1 MDHDNLL
8 LEVGAQA
15 INDLSADELYLI
27 LDKYANGQE
36 TLAGIHVFNLLT
48 KKFKGNWRMGRMYRH
63 DSQKY
68 EAYRQVQREYARSL
82 NAGRSKGTTVP
93 DDSLRDKFK

>member
-1 MDHDNLL
+1 MDYDRLL

-15 INDLSADELYLI
+15 IKDLSTDELYLL
-27 LDKYANGQE
+27 LDKYENGQE
-36 TLAGIHVFNLLT
+36 TLAGIHVFNILT

-82 NAGRSKGTTVP
+82 NAGRSGGTPTP
-93 DDSLRDKFK
+93 DQSLRDKFK